1 MAPGLVGYTIRRLL
15 WAVPVLIIVSMLV
28 FWIVRLA
35 PGDPVDVILG
45 QRYDEERAAR
55 LRDKYGYD
63 EPIYIQYVKYMN
75 NLAHGD
81 MGVSTRHTDFTVSE
95 VIWPKIKVSSQL
107 GAMALILVFVIGI
120 PTGVYAALARGTFL
134 DPLVISFWLLIDAI
148 PSFVILPIVIW
159 FAALKI
165 DLIGLGWE
173 GVWDPFFP
181 IPHRNVIVPV
191 LIMSLPGVAGVA
203 RFTRASVVSVM
214 YEDYV
219 RTARAKGLHER
230 TVVITHITR
239 NAMLP
244 VVTVVGLSM
253 PGIVGGALFTE
264 QFFGIPGIARESLA
278 AVTGPDFDVI
288 LGLTLFGSFLFVMA
302 NVLIDIA
309 YGVIDPRIRVGKSRG

>member
-1 MAPGLVGYTIRRLL
+1 MASGLLGYTIRRLL
-15 WAVPVLIIVSMLV
+15 WAVPVMIFLSMLV
-28 FWIVRLA
+28 FWIIRLA

-45 QRYDEERAAR
+45 QRYDEETATR
-55 LRDKYGYD
+55 LRNKYGYD
-63 EPIYIQYVKYMN
+63 EPIYVQYVKYMN

-81 MGVSTRHTDFTVSE
+81 MGVSTRHTDFTVAE

-107 GAMALILVFVIGI
+107 GAMALILVFAVGI

-134 DPLVISFWLLIDAI
+134 DPLIISFWLLIDAI
-148 PSFVILPIVIW
+148 PTFVILPIVIW
-159 FAALKI
+159 LLALKY
-165 DLIGLGWE
+165 DLIGLTWE
-173 GVWDPFFP
+173 GVWSPFFP
-181 IPHRNVIVPV
+181 IPHPNVIVPV

-214 YEDYV
+214 HEDYV
-219 RTARAKGLHER
+219 RTARAKGLLER

-244 VVTVVGLSM
+244 VITVIGLSL

-264 QFFGIPGIARESLA
+264 QYFGIPGIARESLA

-288 LGLTLFGSFLFVMA
+288 LGLVLFGSFLFVMA
-302 NVLIDIA
+302 NVLIDISYA
-309 YGVIDPRIRVGKSRG
+309 VIDPRIRVGKSRG